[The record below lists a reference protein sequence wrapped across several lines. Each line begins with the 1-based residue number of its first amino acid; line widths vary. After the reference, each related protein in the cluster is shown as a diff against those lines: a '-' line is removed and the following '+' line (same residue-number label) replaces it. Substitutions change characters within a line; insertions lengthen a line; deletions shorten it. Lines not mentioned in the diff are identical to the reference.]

1 VGTHNITQDS
11 LAQGNN
17 TYSLPPPPITVQQE
31 SSMLGE
37 MYNVLQQMKLVSDR
51 LVDSSRKHTSGL
63 QDISHDYNRNQ
74 DHRSDRTMSLSHHTH
89 RQRQPTTHNR
99 HRRRRATTKRRRG
112 DCDRYYSP
120 TDESDEY
127 SQTEVD
133 EPQVTHS
140 SHEDR
145 LDDNRRT
152 PPRVSPIRK
161 GINMD
166 MQQDRRYFMRMY
178 KSLKYTGKTS

>member
-1 VGTHNITQDS
+1 MIPTSRYDNQS
-11 LAQGNN
+11 
-17 TYSLPPPPITVQQE
+17 E
-31 SSMLGE
+31 SSH
-37 MYNVLQQMKLVSDR
+37 SPDR
-51 LVDSSRKHTSGL
+51 
-63 QDISHDYNRNQ
+63 NRG
-74 DHRSDRTMSLSHHTH
+74 
-89 RQRQPTTHNR
+89 NR
-99 HRRRRATTKRRRG
+99 HREPTIHNRRRRLPATTQRRR
-112 DCDRYYSP
+112 DHYDSYYSP

-133 EPQVTHS
+133 EPQVAHS